1 MAGRWVRDTMA
12 MSIRVGFLGAGFIAN
27 VHASLLQ
34 SCDVVRWAG
43 VYDTDRNRTEAFA
56 AKTGA
61 TACGDEDE
69 VLAGCDAVFICTWTS
84 EHPRLV
90 AKAAE
95 RGLAIFCEKPLA
107 TDLAGA
113 GQMAEVVRRSGV
125 VNQVGLV
132 LRFSPAFCW
141 LRELITDPTSGRV
154 MSVVFRD
161 DQYIPMQGMYKST
174 WRGDVARAGAG
185 ALLEHS
191 IHDVDILETLVGPV
205 ASVSGLSA
213 EFHGI
218 PGIED
223 VVNLSLSFA
232 NGALGSLVSVW
243 HDVLQR
249 ESSRYVEVICEN
261 LWCAIDTDDWFGPVR
276 WMRTGEE
283 PGLLEGRELGAAVW
297 NAGLAPV
304 NPDQSFLDAV
314 TEGRTLGPDF
324 DSALRAHVVVD
335 AAYRSAAQGGIPV
348 AVPAPTT
355 TAS

>member
-1 MAGRWVRDTMA
+1 

-27 VHASLLQ
+27 VHASLLR
-34 SCDVVRWAG
+34 SCDVVRFAG
-43 VYDTDRNRTEAFA
+43 VYDTDRSGPTPWRPRPEPPAAGTRTRCW
-56 AKTGA
+56 
-61 TACGDEDE
+61 TA
-69 VLAGCDAVFICTWTS
+69 CDAVFICTWTS
-84 EHPRLV
+84 EHSRLV
-90 AKAAE
+90 DLAAA
-95 RGLAIFCEKPLA
+95 RGLAVFCEKPLA

-113 GQMAEVVRRSGV
+113 TAMAEVVRRAGV

-141 LRELITDPTSGRV
+141 LRQLIDDPASGRV

-161 DQYIPMQGMYKST
+161 DQYIPLQGMYKST

-185 ALLEHS
+185 ALIEHS
-191 IHDVDILETLVGPV
+191 IHDVDILETLLGPL
-205 ASVSGLSA
+205 STVSATSA

-276 WMRTGEE
+276 WMRGSEE
-283 PGLLEGRELGAAVW
+283 SGVLAGQELGAAVW
-297 NAGLAPV
+297 DAGLAPV

-314 TEGRTLGPDF
+314 TAGRTLGPDF
-324 DSALRAHVVVD
+324 DDALRAHVVVD
-335 AAYRSAAQGGIPV
+335 AAYRSAAGAGAPV
-348 AVPAPTT
+348 AVPAPASPKPPGT
-355 TAS
+355 TAP

>member
-1 MAGRWVRDTMA
+1 

-27 VHASLLQ
+27 FHASLLR
-34 SCDVVRWAG
+34 SCDVVFSG
-43 VYDTDRNRTEAFA
+43 VYDTDRARADAFA
-56 AKTGA
+56 AQTGA
-61 TACGDEDE
+61 VACADEDE

-84 EHPRLV
+84 EHGRLV
-90 AKAAE
+90 EKAAA

-113 GQMAEVVRRSGV
+113 AAMAEVVRRAGV

-141 LRELITDPTSGRV
+141 LRRLVADPASGRV
-154 MSVVFRD
+154 MSVVLRD
-161 DQYIPMQGMYKST
+161 DQYIPLQGMYKST

-191 IHDVDILETLVGPV
+191 IHDVDILETLLGPV
-205 ASVSGLSA
+205 AAVAGTTA

-223 VVNLSLSFA
+223 VVNLSLTFA
-232 NGALGSLVSVW
+232 SGALGSLVSVW

-261 LWCAIDTDDWFGPVR
+261 LWSAIDTDDWFGPVR
-276 WMRTGEE
+276 WMRSGEE
-283 PGLLEGRELGAAVW
+283 PGVLEGQALGAAVW
-297 NAGLAPV
+297 DGGLAPV

-324 DSALRAHVVVD
+324 DSALRAHLVVD
-335 AAYRSAAQGGIPV
+335 AAYRSAAQGGVPV
-348 AVPAPTT
+348 AVAPPG
-355 TAS
+355 SIGP

>member
-1 MAGRWVRDTMA
+1 V
-12 MSIRVGFLGAGFIAN
+12 S
-27 VHASLLQ
+27 
-34 SCDVVRWAG
+34 
-43 VYDTDRNRTEAFA
+43 
-56 AKTGA
+56 
-61 TACGDEDE
+61 GDEDE

-84 EHPRLV
+84 EHARLV
-90 AKAAE
+90 AMAAA

-113 GQMAEVVRRSGV
+113 TAMADVVRRAGV

-141 LRELITDPTSGRV
+141 LRQLIADPASGRV
-154 MSVVFRD
+154 MSVLFRD
-161 DQYIPMQGMYKST
+161 DQYIPLQGMYKST

-191 IHDVDILETLVGPV
+191 IHDVDILETLIGPLSTV
-205 ASVSGLSA
+205 AGTSA

-283 PGLLEGRELGAAVW
+283 SGVLVGGDLGAAVW
-297 NAGLAPV
+297 DAGLAPV

-314 TEGRTLGPDF
+314 TAGRTIGPDF

-335 AAYRSAAQGGIPV
+335 AAYRSAAQGGVPV
-348 AVPAPTT
+348 TVPAPGS
-355 TAS
+355 TAP

>member
-1 MAGRWVRDTMA
+1 MRA
-12 MSIRVGFLGAGFIAN
+12 MTTRVGFLGAGFIAN
-27 VHASLLQ
+27 VHASLLR
-34 SCDVVRWAG
+34 SCAVAWAG
-43 VYDTDRNRTEAFA
+43 VYDVDPARAEAFA

-61 TACGDEDE
+61 TVCRTEDE

-90 AKAAE
+90 ERAAG

-113 GQMAEVVRRSGV
+113 TGMAEVVRRAGV

-141 LRELITDPTSGRV
+141 LRTLISDPTSGRV
-154 MSVVFRD
+154 MSVLFRD
-161 DQYIPMQGMYKST
+161 DQYIPLQGMYKST

-191 IHDVDILETLVGPV
+191 IHDVDILESLVGPV
-205 ASVSGLSA
+205 DSVSGLTA

-218 PGIED
+218 TGIED
-223 VVNLSLSFA
+223 VVNLSMSFA

-243 HDVLQR
+243 HDILER
-249 ESSRYVEVICEN
+249 ESSRYVEVLCEN

-276 WMRTGEE
+276 WTRTGEE
-283 PGLLEGRELGAAVW
+283 PASLEGRELGDRVW
-297 NAGLAPV
+297 STGLAPV
-304 NPDQSFLDAV
+304 NPDEGFLDAV
-314 TEGRTLGPDF
+314 TTGRSAGPDF
-324 DSALRAHVVVD
+324 ESALRAHVVVD
-335 AAYRSAAQGGIPV
+335 AAYRSAARGGIPV
-348 AVPAPTT
+348 AVPTPPTV
-355 TAS
+355 A